1 MEYLPDTNQYKIH
14 LAKMLHCFEKH
25 VNLEESDIVLILMQ
39 LNTEERILKFME
51 WVQPKMVGE
60 KLTVTAAEIVGAA
73 VRIHDGRKD
82 LP

>member
-25 VNLEESDIVLILMQ
+25 VNLEEQDIVLIFMQ
-39 LNTEERILKFME
+39 LNTEEKILKFME
-51 WVQPKMVGE
+51 WVQPKMVDGN
-60 KLTVTAAEIVGAA
+60 LTATAAEMVGAA
-73 VRIHDGRKD
+73 VRIHDGRTD